1 MNQLTNYLADQLQ
14 KFYRSCMNTAQD
26 STEISSTQSQVPVT
40 FTQLGFLVLNFYQGS
55 HSFTDKKTQDF
66 SRTFQDPMKNFPGPF
81 WSPWMFK
88 YTCKEKM
95 AKKVSKFINI
105 PHCI

>member
-26 STEISSTQSQVPVT
+26 SSEISSTQSQVPVT

-55 HSFTDKKTQDF
+55 HSFTEKNPGLFQDFPGPHEKF
-66 SRTFQDPMKNFPGPF
+66 SRTFLEPMN
-81 WSPWMFK
+81 
-88 YTCKEKM
+88 
-95 AKKVSKFINI
+95 V
-105 PHCI
+105 